1 MISPLTRRVLAALI
15 SVALMWSCSATAAS
29 ADTRLPYSNTFD
41 AWSIS
46 RNGSAE
52 VAFTATTQ
60 GHTGSAVRIV
70 NQTPSSPNTFG
81 QLAQTVPVKPATP
94 YRFTAWVASEGLSRA
109 AALQAV
115 LSPDTSRRY
124 NFPTGVYD
132 WRQVS
137 WSYTTLATQTSFSLR
152 IVSQDVTPGVR
163 LDDLT
168 MTEEGSERNLLVNSG
183 FEQHSTYFG
192 VMNDSLLFDPG
203 TAALDLF
210 TDARNPAP
218 AGWAVRDVRGT
229 QVASG
234 TAAFTDGRS
243 VVNLASL
250 PNGYYTFVSD
260 TLSASFGI
268 VPPMPA
274 AAADSPFGVGLHG
287 YERELIDG
295 IARIGYTRSRNDVAW
310 SVVEKQPGV
319 YTFPAR
325 YTDGFAALNAAGIEP
340 LPISSY
346 RNPLYDDNRTP
357 SSPEGLA
364 AYGRFTAAVNQQFK
378 GYTQATEV
386 YNEFN
391 INFNDGL
398 CGRTPACYAQLLQAA
413 ADKVDAQSPQAQLVG
428 PAISGA
434 SADYV
439 RQVLELGGA
448 AVLDAVSVHPYR
460 HPSPPEGMD
469 TQMAALSQ
477 TIDDAAGRSLPL
489 WLTEYGWPTH
499 IAGGTSDAMQAD
511 YLVRSAVLSLA
522 GGADRLYWYDAR
534 DDGTDPNNQEHNF
547 GVFEVRR
554 ATARYAA
561 EPKPAAV
568 AQAVMAAEL
577 AGRKLTKRDTLDATT
592 YSFAFKSA
600 VNDINRV
607 MWASNGPKTVTLRTD
622 RPLTLTDQYGV
633 RTTLSP
639 HAGAVEVTLTEHPIY
654 VRGDVDTLTVN
665 PAPAIALQTSAT
677 VADGESIEVR
687 AVVDRTGKNCR
698 ALPAKVTIALEGQRR
713 DVRVRGCGTG
723 EAMFDIPTTAGGKAS
738 WLTGWASAGKEKVAR
753 LATPTIRITTP
764 VVATTQAK
772 LVRDGGYRAEA
783 VVFLSN
789 TSRKTAVTLDGIA
802 WTLGQQS
809 GTIADSTT
817 LQPGKQVEHTIPL
830 PSLRVWEQGYLDV
843 SVGLAD
849 RADLSLRQSVG
860 AGPIEPDTATTV
872 APIDLSTDAKWFRYT
887 ADWGGAADLGGPVKI
902 TETATGLRVQ
912 ATVQDDVFTQKNPA
926 GNLYNGDSVQL
937 SLSPALPGASTE
949 RTEIGLA
956 LTPGGPAA
964 YTFAAFGIAITGPTP
979 TERLTVTRTGTTTAY
994 DVVLPWQSLGLNGP
1008 PAEMFA
1014 LSLLVNDDDGPGRK
1028 GYLEWSSGIGH
1039 SKDTG
1044 RHFPVRLTSGL

>member
-1 MISPLTRRVLAALI
+1 MKTLSALLLVTTALA
-15 SVALMWSCSATAAS
+15 VPK
-29 ADTRLPYSNTFD
+29 LPYSNTFD
-41 AWSIS
+41 PWAIS
-46 RNGSAE
+46 RSGSAE
-52 VAFTATTQ
+52 VAFTATAQ

-70 NQTPSSPNTFG
+70 NQTPSSPNTYG
-81 QLAQTVPVKPATP
+81 QLAQTVPVKPGTL
-94 YRFTAWVASEGLSRA
+94 YRFTAWVASEGLSKA

-115 LSPDTSRRY
+115 LSPDSTQRF
-124 NFPTGVYD
+124 NFPMGAYD

-137 WSYTTLATQTSFSLR
+137 WTYTTPATQTSFSLR

-168 MTEEGSERNLLVNSG
+168 MTEDGSGRNLLANPG
-183 FEQHSTYFG
+183 FEEHSTYFG

-203 TAALDLF
+203 KAALELF
-210 TDARNPAP
+210 TDAQNPAP
-218 AGWAVRDVRGT
+218 APWAVQDARGT

-234 TAAFTDGRS
+234 TAAFTGGNS
-243 VVNLASL
+243 VVDLASL
-250 PNGYYTFVSD
+250 PNGFYTFTSG
-260 TLSASFGI
+260 TLSTSFGI

-274 AAADSPFGVGLHG
+274 EAAGSPFGVGLHG
-287 YERELIDG
+287 YEQELIDG
-295 IARIGYTRSRNDVAW
+295 IARIGYTHSRNDVGW
-310 SVVEKQPGV
+310 SAVEKQAGV
-319 YTFPAR
+319 YTFDR
-325 YTDGFAALNAAGIEP
+325 YDAGFAALHAAGIEP
-340 LPISSY
+340 LPISAY
-346 RNPLYDDNRTP
+346 RNPLYDGNRTP

-364 AYGRFTAAVNQQFK
+364 AYGRFTAAVNQHFAS
-378 GYTQATEV
+378 YTRATEV

-413 ADKVDAQSPQAQLVG
+413 AAAKPQGARLVG

-439 RQVLELGGA
+439 RQVLEQGGA
-448 AVLDAVSVHPYR
+448 QALDAVSVHPYR
-460 HPSPPEGMD
+460 HPTPPEGMD
-469 TQMAALSQ
+469 TQMASLSQ
-477 TIDDAAGRSLPL
+477 TIDAAAGRPLPL

-499 IAGGTSDAMQAD
+499 TAGGTTDAMQAD

-577 AGRKLTKRDTLDATT
+577 AGRTITERDTLDATT
-592 YSFAFKSA
+592 YSFPFRGTAGDL
-600 VNDINRV
+600 VRV
-607 MWASNGPKTVTLRTD
+607 MWASDGPRTVTLRTAQ
-622 RPLTLTDQYGV
+622 PLTLTDQYGV
-633 RTTLSP
+633 PATLSP
-639 HAGAVEVTLTEHPIY
+639 HAGAVQVTLTEHPVY
-654 VRGDVDTLTVN
+654 VRGQVDSLALD
-665 PAPAIALQTSAT
+665 PAPAITLKTPPT
-677 VADGESIEVR
+677 VADGEGIEVR
-687 AVVDRTGKNCR
+687 AVVDRTGRNCR
-698 ALPAKVTIALEGQRR
+698 AVPAKVTITLDGRR
-713 DVRVRGCGTG
+713 HDVKVKGCGTA
-723 EAMFDIPTTAGGKAS
+723 ETVFDLPAPAGGKAS
-738 WLTGWASAGKEKVAR
+738 WVTGWATTGNEKVAR
-753 LATPTIRITTP
+753 LATPTIRVTTP
-764 VVATTQAK
+764 VVAAIGVD
-772 LVRDGGYRAEA
+772 LVRDGGYRAQA
-783 VVFLSN
+783 SVSLSN
-789 TSRKTAVTLDGIA
+789 TSRKTPVTLDGIT
-802 WTLGQQS
+802 WTLGKES
-809 GTIADSTT
+809 GTIDDTTT
-817 LQPGKQVEHTIPL
+817 LQPGKQVSHAVPL

-843 SVGLAD
+843 SVRLRGRPALQ
-849 RADLSLRQSVG
+849 LRQSVG

-872 APIDLSTDAKWFRYT
+872 APIDLAADATWFRYT
-887 ADWGGAADLGGPVKI
+887 GDWGGAADLGGPVRI
-902 TETATGLRVQ
+902 TQTATGLRLQ

-926 GNLYNGDSVQL
+926 GNLYNGDSIQL

-956 LTPGGPAA
+956 LTPDGPAA

-979 TERLTVTRTGTTTAY
+979 TERLAVTRTGATTAY

-1008 PAEMFA
+1008 PAGVFA

-1044 RHFPVRLTSGL
+1044 RHFPVRLTSGLQGPSGS

>member
-1 MISPLTRRVLAALI
+1 MNPQLTRRVLAALI
-15 SVALMWSCSATAAS
+15 SVVLVWSGTAAL

-52 VAFTATTQ
+52 VAFTATPQ
-60 GHTGSAVRIV
+60 GHTGSALRIV
-70 NQTPSSPNTFG
+70 NQTPSSPDTFG
-81 QLAQTVPVKPATP
+81 QIAQTVPVKPGTL
-94 YRFTAWVASEGLSRA
+94 YRFTAWIASEGLSKT

-115 LSPDTSRRY
+115 LSPDTTQRY
-124 NFPTGVYD
+124 NFPMGVYD

-137 WSYTTLATQTSFSLR
+137 WTYTTLATQTSFALR
-152 IVSQDVTPGVR
+152 LVSQDVTPGVR

-168 MTEEGSERNLLVNSG
+168 MTEDGSGQNLPANAG

-203 TAALDLF
+203 TASLELF
-210 TDARNPAP
+210 TDAQNPAP

-234 TAAFTDGRS
+234 TATFTGGRG

-250 PNGYYTFVSD
+250 PNGYYTFVSG

-274 AAADSPFGVGLHG
+274 AAAGSPFGVGLHG
-287 YERELIDG
+287 YEQELIDG
-295 IARIGYTRSRNDVAW
+295 IARIGYTHSRNDVAW
-310 SVVEKQPGV
+310 SVVEKQAGI
-319 YTFPAR
+319 YTFDR
-325 YTDGFAALNAAGIEP
+325 YANGFAALHAAGIEP

-346 RNPLYDDNRTP
+346 RNPLYDGNRTP

-364 AYGRFTAAVNQQFK
+364 AYGRFTAAVNQHFK

-413 ADKVDAQSPQAQLVG
+413 ADKVDSQNPQARLVG

-469 TQMAALSQ
+469 AQMASLSQ
-477 TIDDAAGRSLPL
+477 TIDEAAGRSLPL

-499 IAGGTSDAMQAD
+499 TAGGTTDAMQAD

-577 AGRKLTKRDTLDATT
+577 AGRTLTKRDTLDATT
-592 YSFAFKSA
+592 YSFRFKNA
-600 VNDINRV
+600 ANDLNRV
-607 MWASNGPKTVTLRTD
+607 MWASNGPKTVTLRTSQA
-622 RPLTLTDQYGV
+622 LTLTDQYGV
-633 RTTLSP
+633 RTTLTP

-654 VRGDVDTLTVN
+654 VRGQVDAVTVD
-665 PAPAIALQTSAT
+665 PAPAITLKTSAT

-687 AVVDRTGKNCR
+687 AVVDRTGENCR
-698 ALPAKVTIALEGQRR
+698 AVPAKVAITLEGQRR

-723 EAMFDIPTTAGGKAS
+723 EAVFDIPTPAGGKAS
-738 WLTGWASAGKEKVAR
+738 WLTGWAFAGTETVAR

-764 VVATTQAK
+764 VVATIRVN
-772 LVRDGGYRAEA
+772 LVRDGGYRAEG
-783 VVFLSN
+783 VVSLSN
-789 TSRKTAVTLDGIA
+789 TSRKTPVTLDGLS
-802 WTLGQQS
+802 WVLGKES
-809 GTIADSTT
+809 GTIADTTT
-817 LQPGKQVEHTIPL
+817 LQPGKKAEHTIPL

-843 SVGLAD
+843 SIGL
-849 RADLSLRQSVG
+849 RGRTGLKLRQSVG
-860 AGPIEPDTATTV
+860 AGPIEPDDATTV
-872 APIDLSTDAKWFRYT
+872 APIDLATDAKWFRYT
-887 ADWGGAADLGGPVKI
+887 ADWGGAADLSGPVKI

-912 ATVQDDVFTQKNPA
+912 AAVQDDVFTQKNPA
-926 GNLYNGDSVQL
+926 GNLYNGDSIQL

-1008 PAEMFA
+1008 PADVFA

-1044 RHFPVRLTSGL
+1044 QHFPVRLTSGL